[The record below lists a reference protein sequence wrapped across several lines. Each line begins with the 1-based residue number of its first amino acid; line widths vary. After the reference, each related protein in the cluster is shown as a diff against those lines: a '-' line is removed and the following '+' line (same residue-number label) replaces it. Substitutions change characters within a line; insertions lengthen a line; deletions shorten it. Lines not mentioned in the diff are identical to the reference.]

1 MSDNESS
8 AEEDVEGDEDE
19 EEEEEEDTEEVPPLM
34 VPAAA
39 TIKAEAQPA
48 TAPAVAPPKPAIDA
62 SDALVADLGALSVEG
77 AMTVPIQDAAAAILA
92 ADKSLMVRGS
102 MVGEGKREEI
112 QTITEQRWEQI
123 QLVRKKE
130 REKTRMV
137 TCRGGVTFRKEWASC
152 CCH

>member
-8 AEEDVEGDEDE
+8 AEEDAEGDEDE
-19 EEEEEEDTEEVPPLM
+19 EEDAAEVPPLM

-39 TIKAEAQPA
+39 KIEAEVQPA
-48 TAPAVAPPKPAIDA
+48 IKPAVPPSKPAIDA
-62 SDALVADLGALSVEG
+62 SDELLADLRALSVEG
-77 AMTVPIQDAAAAILA
+77 AFTVPIQDAAAAILA